1 MTSIIPKKRVQDR
14 NLIEHAVN

>member
-1 MTSIIPKKRVQDR
+1 MTSIIPKKRAQDR